1 MGRDALQVVPA
12 ELAAAAGQWRAL
24 SSQLTGVAS
33 PSPGPSFQPTTVA
46 VNGVNAAIGVAAA
59 AFTARTQTSA
69 AAVTTAADG
78 YTSQEAGAAGQMSDI
93 TQQVRMA

>member
-1 MGRDALQVVPA
+1 M
-12 ELAAAAGQWRAL
+12 
-24 SSQLTGVAS
+24 
-33 PSPGPSFQPTTVA
+33 A